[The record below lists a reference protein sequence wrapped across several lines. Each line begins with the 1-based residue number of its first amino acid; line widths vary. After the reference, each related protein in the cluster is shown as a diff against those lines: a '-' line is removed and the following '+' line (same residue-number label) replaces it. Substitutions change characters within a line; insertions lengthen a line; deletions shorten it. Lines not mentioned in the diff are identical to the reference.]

1 MAKEYIKKDGKVYEV
16 TGRDAQKRKTVKL
29 IPGLKDIPVE
39 KKVEVE
45 ETAVEDI
52 PLKELRETPKRSR
65 RKK

>member
-39 KKVEVE
+39 KTVE